1 MEFFSIE
8 KSQNFPCI
16 LSIKTFNDSYEY
28 NNIPADSF
36 VKEKL
41 IQMIKELNIEIKP
54 PTKNINELFKY
65 YFEHYNNKNSSY
77 FLKSIKNLRKNKTQ
91 EIIIVN
97 EYIQKI
103 KTLKNYINLGI
114 NKERKIKIKN
124 YIYELWILF
133 YRLDI
138 LDKTL
143 YIIENNIK
151 KNNENKNKS
160 NIHNANNEEI
170 EKQIEKDSNSKNKG
184 YLEMITK
191 QYFSYYLLTLL
202 LVYLFSNAKN
212 YRVKVQKIFKKLI
225 IYFIEGNDY
234 ILMNNYNKYYKN
246 ILKCEEI
253 MKQII
258 KIAYKSSDNINIIT
272 INKINKIN
280 YLFNKINLTS
290 ISSIREFGDSE
301 IFFTNII
308 IDLKFYSNS
317 NLIKEQSNKLL
328 NIPFIKEPS
337 SKEYTLVLDLDET
350 LIHFS
355 ANGDEGQL
363 FFRPHL
369 FSFLNAVSQFYE
381 IIIFTAG
388 LKEYAKIV
396 LDLIENRLGKKIF
409 DYRLYRENTIPNDE
423 GIFIKDLS
431 KIGRSLQKII
441 IVDNTRDNYELQ
453 KNNGIEIKSYYG
465 FDFKKMDLLE
475 EEIND
480 IIDDDNC
487 LNALKNILIKIAEDK
502 PKNVALALKKYQR
515 EIFEK
520 VSMYFN

>member
-8 KSQNFPCI
+8 KSENFPCI
-16 LSIKTFNDSYEY
+16 LNIKTFNDSYEY

-41 IQMIKELNIEIKP
+41 IQMIKELNVEIKP

-65 YFEHYNNKNSSY
+65 YFEHYNNKNSS
-77 FLKSIKNLRKNKTQ
+77 FFVKNIKNLRKNKTQ
-91 EIIIVN
+91 EMNIVN
-97 EYIQKI
+97 EYILKI
-103 KTLKNYINLGI
+103 KILKNNINLGI
-114 NKERKIKIKN
+114 NKERKNKIKN
-124 YIYELWILF
+124 FIYELWVLF
-133 YRLDI
+133 FRLDV

-143 YIIENNIK
+143 NIIEKNIK
-151 KNNENKNKS
+151 KNNENINSINDNEDKEQKN
-160 NIHNANNEEI
+160 
-170 EKQIEKDSNSKNKG
+170 EKDINIKNNG

-202 LVYLFSNAKN
+202 LIYLFSSSKN
-212 YRVKVQKIFKKLI
+212 NKVNDHKILKKLL

-258 KIAYKSSDNINIIT
+258 KIVYKSSDNINITT

-280 YLFNKINLTS
+280 YLFNNINLTS
-290 ISSIREFGDSE
+290 INSIREFADSE

-308 IDLKFYSNS
+308 IDLKYYSNS
-317 NLIKEQSNKLL
+317 NLIKEQSNKIL
-328 NIPFIKEPS
+328 NEPFIKEPS
-337 SKEYTLVLDLDET
+337 TKEYTLVLDLDET

-363 FFRPHL
+363 FFRPYL
-369 FSFLNAVSQFYE
+369 FEFLESVSQFYE

-409 DYRLYRENTIPNDE
+409 DYRLYRENTLPNDE
-423 GIFIKDLS
+423 GVFIKDLS
-431 KIGRSLQKII
+431 KIGRSLLKII

-475 EEIND
+475 EENNKD

-487 LNALKNILIKIAEDK
+487 LDELKKILIKIAEDK
-502 PKNVALALKKYQR
+502 PKNIILALKKYQR
-515 EIFEK
+515 AIFEK
-520 VSMYFN
+520 VSMYA